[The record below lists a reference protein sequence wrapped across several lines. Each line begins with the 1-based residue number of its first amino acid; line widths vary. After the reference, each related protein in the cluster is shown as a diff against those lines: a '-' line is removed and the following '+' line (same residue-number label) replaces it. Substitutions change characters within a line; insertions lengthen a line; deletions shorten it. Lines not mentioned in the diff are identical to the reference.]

1 MSPKKGEW
9 GLPCW
14 FRVRT
19 LSFHSKG
26 VCVQFL
32 VKELRSH
39 VLHSQKRR
47 ETGWQE
53 TQYRRVVLYP
63 RLKLTVPTFIPHSR
77 ASTSVSAAHTIC
89 CLVAKLCPTLVTPW
103 TAARQV
109 PLPVGFPRQEYW
121 SMLSLPPAEGLPDP
135 GIEPSPPHLLYCRRI
150 LYCLATKDEEVLW
163 GSQGKMGNWVPAPC
177 ARGRGEPIW
186 SPGMK

>member
-1 MSPKKGEW
+1 MSYEGLVLVCISGLFFGQGRARHFTHSFSNGEGDSCKRHHPKKGEW
-9 GLPCW
+9 GLPWW

-26 VCVQFL
+26 VCVQL
-32 VKELRSH
+32 LIRELRSH

-63 RLKLTVPTFIPHSR
+63 GLMLTVPTLIPHSR

-89 CLVAKLCPTLVTPW
+89 CCLVAKLCPTLVTPW
-103 TAARQV
+103 TVARQV
-109 PLPVGFPRQEYW
+109 PPSVGFPRQEYW
-121 SMLSLPPAEGLPDP
+121 SMLPFPPAEDLPDP
-135 GIEPSPPHLLYCRRI
+135 GI
-150 LYCLATKDEEVLW
+150 
-163 GSQGKMGNWVPAPC
+163 
-177 ARGRGEPIW
+177 
-186 SPGMK
+186 